1 MKLSKKEI
9 LTTAGMMS
17 LIAVTALAGLA
28 LAQVSNAPVPDP
40 NFNPVPGVNPVGPNT
55 VGGLVGVFAQ
65 IVRWVYIIFF
75 TVAVLLILFAAF
87 TYLTAAGNE
96 EKVKNAKDRLIYA
109 AVAIVVALLAV
120 GFQTIIRNFLVSGGQ
135 Q

>member
-1 MKLSKKEI
+1 M
-9 LTTAGMMS
+9 
-17 LIAVTALAGLA
+17 AGLVGA
-28 LAQVSNAPVPDP
+28 MVLSSLAMAQPVPTP
-40 NFNPVPGVNPVGPNT
+40 NNPVPGVDRVGPNT
-55 VGGLVGVFAQ
+55 VGGLVGLFAQ

-96 EKVKNAKDRLIYA
+96 DKVKEAKDRLIYA

-120 GFQTIIRNFLVSGGQ
+120 GFQTIIRNFIESGGAV
-135 Q
+135 